1 MTYDSGV
8 AFSLLFSICIYM
20 QMARFRMHDPSE
32 QYVFTRR
39 EGMVF
44 VRVNMHDS
52 SEQFVFTCREGMGLT
67 RINMHD
73 SSERYVLTC
82 G

>member
-20 QMARFRMHDPSE
+20 QMARLRMHDPSE

-39 EGMVF
+39 EGMVLR
-44 VRVNMHDS
+44 RVNMHDS
-52 SEQFVFTCREGMGLT
+52 SEQFVFTCREGMGL
-67 RINMHD
+67 RRVNMHD
-73 SSERYVLTC
+73 SSDRYVFTC